1 MLTERV
7 PDVSVENVEAGIPS
21 GSTIGIFVTRV
32 LLETWCAHE
41 LPWVVSGSKSSGTCA
56 GILGAYGR
64 QRPYGETKLVRLFCD
79 L

>member
-1 MLTERV
+1 
-7 PDVSVENVEAGIPS
+7 
-21 GSTIGIFVTRV
+21 

-41 LPWVVSGSKSSGTCA
+41 LPWVVSGSKSSSTCA